1 MLTRKVSDIG
11 PEGPQEEQVQRLGRR
26 RGEAGGGAACPFV
39 WSRGWGWGGVEGALR
54 PPSLCPACGTRA

>member
-26 RGEAGGGAACPFV
+26 RGEAGGGAAE
-39 WSRGWGWGGVEGALR
+39 GTEGAVGPGR
-54 PPSLCPACGTRA
+54 RTAGSQERSCLCRFL